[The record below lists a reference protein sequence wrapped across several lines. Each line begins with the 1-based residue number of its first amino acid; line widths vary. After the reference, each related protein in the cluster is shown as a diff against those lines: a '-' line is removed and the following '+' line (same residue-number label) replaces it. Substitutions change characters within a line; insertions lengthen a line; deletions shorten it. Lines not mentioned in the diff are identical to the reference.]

1 MPEELW
7 TEVHNIVQEAA
18 NTTIP
23 KKMKHKKAKWLS
35 KEALQIAEERREV
48 KNKGERESYTQLNAE
63 FQRTASRDKTFFNE
77 QCKEIEENNRRGK
90 MRDFFKIT
98 GNIKGMF
105 HAKVGTIKDKNS
117 KDLIEA
123 GEIRKR

>member
-1 MPEELW
+1 
-7 TEVHNIVQEAA
+7 
-18 NTTIP
+18 
-23 KKMKHKKAKWLS
+23 MKHKKAKWLS

-63 FQRTASRDKTFFNE
+63 FQRTESRDKTFFNE